1 MEKIWKVIAE
11 ILVEPGDMPSGST
24 KGFMTVTTWADSAQ
38 AAEGKLAR
46 YLESFKWHL
55 IAIEDARP
63 VDENQDYGEQI
74 EDMINRTRSNPKAII
89 LGTFHSYK
97 GN

>member
-1 MEKIWKVIAE
+1 MEIWKVLAE

-24 KGFMTVTTWADSAQ
+24 KGFMNVITWADSADQ
-38 AAEGKLAR
+38 AKQKLAR

-55 IAIEDARP
+55 IDIEDAQP
-63 VDENQDYGEQI
+63 IDEDVDYGEEI
-74 EDMINRTRSNPKAII
+74 ETMINKTRSNPEAII

-97 GN
+97 EN